1 MTTYVNWKSA
11 SGKTGV
17 DTLESF
23 NEWSN
28 VEGAKGKFKKV
39 KTFESAEA
47 PEGYKPRKTKEQIR
61 EERKQQANPIKE
73 EKTSPQIGEN
83 KSTIPTPPEAIAKAT
98 PIKEDVNLD
107 EEF

>member
-23 NEWSN
+23 NEWSQ

-39 KTFESAEA
+39 KTFESATP
-47 PEGYKPRKTKEQIR
+47 PEGYVPRKTKEQIR
-61 EERKQQANPIKE
+61 EERKQQAAAIKE
-73 EKTSPQIGEN
+73 EKPSPQIGEN
-83 KSTIPTPPEAIAKAT
+83 KSSIPTPPEALPK
-98 PIKEDVNLD
+98 KEDVTLD